1 MVYLFDNPVTGK
13 KLKRAVGFM
22 RNEGYGKFS
31 KNWAVG
37 SGADYDEIFAA
48 IPIQQK
54 RNLMVS
60 GVFLVLLVV
69 GALFISRTI
78 SRPIL
83 ETTQAMADITL
94 NLDFTRSLR
103 VKGNDEIAEMERSF
117 NGLITKLRETFGS
130 IVDGN
135 QQLYVAIA
143 RVKEIS
149 GKIVNNA
156 TAQSTRALDV
166 LKRIETMGETAGNVQ
181 QNAMESQQ
189 SYNDTTVS
197 ITQLTNSIQEIAQS
211 SQTQASMVEE
221 ARTIINLMGETAMQ
235 VSARATQQLESTEK
249 TAQAADRMSA
259 SIRAVADKASQ
270 ADQRSEAS
278 YLAAVEGRKAVEE
291 VARGMHS
298 IAESSEQIG
307 EIIEVISDIADQTNL
322 LALNAAIEAARAGE
336 HGRGFAVVAEEVRKL
351 AERTADST
359 KEISSLIK
367 SSEERVKEGALLATQ
382 SQTALSN
389 IVSAVE
395 QTNTLIR
402 EIDTATTEQASGIQQ
417 VAGAIEQLRGL
428 SREITDMTA
437 EQAQRRQKAAQN
449 MDQVYQLSQGVSTST
464 QEQVRS
470 ADQVMH
476 EVLRANQRAESIT
489 QMTTQQR
496 ERSQTLQQIVNEM
509 STVALTNAS
518 GAKNSQQLSDRLA
531 KVMEDFTSLIAQ
543 FRIGKGET
551 NGDGRGRMAQ
561 APVQVQELN
570 PGPLGGDKEA
580 MTDGAGLGSN

>member
-1 MVYLFDNPVTGK
+1 MGEIREVIRSSAHYVQDLGGMAEDIGK
-13 KLKRAVGFM
+13 IVG
-22 RNEGYGKFS
+22 
-31 KNWAVG
+31 V
-37 SGADYDEIFAA
+37 I
-48 IPIQQK
+48 
-54 RNLMVS
+54 
-60 GVFLVLLVV
+60 
-69 GALFISRTI
+69 
-78 SRPIL
+78 
-83 ETTQAMADITL
+83 
-94 NLDFTRSLR
+94 
-103 VKGNDEIAEMERSF
+103 DEIAE
-117 NGLITKLRETFGS
+117 
-130 IVDGN
+130 
-135 QQLYVAIA
+135 
-143 RVKEIS
+143 
-149 GKIVNNA
+149 
-156 TAQSTRALDV
+156 QS
-166 LKRIETMGETAGNVQ
+166 
-181 QNAMESQQ
+181 
-189 SYNDTTVS
+189 
-197 ITQLTNSIQEIAQS
+197 
-211 SQTQASMVEE
+211 
-221 ARTIINLMGETAMQ
+221 
-235 VSARATQQLESTEK
+235 
-249 TAQAADRMSA
+249 
-259 SIRAVADKASQ
+259 
-270 ADQRSEAS
+270 
-278 YLAAVEGRKAVEE
+278 
-291 VARGMHS
+291 
-298 IAESSEQIG
+298 
-307 EIIEVISDIADQTNL
+307 NL

-367 SSEERVKEGALLATQ
+367 SSEERVKEGAMLATQ

-389 IVSAVE
+389 IVAAVE

-561 APVQVQELN
+561 AAVRVQEIN
-570 PGPLGGDKEA
+570 PGPMGGDKEA
-580 MTDGAGLGSN
+580 AMDGAGLGSN